1 MMSSSHAG
9 EENFSPL
16 IDGGI
21 CTERAPP
28 VTSSSSSSV
37 RISRLTE
44 ERLDSNSLKIFVA
57 GRIDALTAAE
67 FREKISVLTA
77 GASEIIF
84 DFGAVNYISSAGLR
98 EILICRKKFPDM
110 RIENVRD
117 SVFNIFS
124 MTGFDRL
131 IAINQIADDAPADKN
146 VLNEFVGVE
155 NSSAYVHVSLRKFL
169 RDKAIYSAEEIVG
182 HVAICGANSI
192 NWLLTFFAVQKLGAI
207 AVLVNF
213 NLCAREI
220 FALIDYT
227 DVTHFCYGETF
238 ASIDELK
245 NFCGDK
251 VQAFYSFRNDVDFK
265 ARPAVKGK
273 FHTIV
278 RDDDPAVMIFTS
290 GTTGKLKGVLLSS
303 YNILNAAQ
311 GNSRDQTL
319 RADDKACV
327 MLPFFHIFGLV
338 AGIFANALAGSTIY
352 LPENHRSNSILNL
365 IASERCT
372 IFHSVPTIFLALI
385 ANKNFSAEKVSSLRC
400 SIISG
405 AHITA
410 AQLENL
416 QRLMPNNHFLSS
428 YGLSEMAPVSI
439 TAYDD
444 SRENILHTVG
454 KPVKNIRIKI
464 AAPNQN
470 GVGEIF
476 VQGFNLMTGYYKL
489 APEEQTIDADGWL
502 HTGDLGALD
511 ANGYLRLTG
520 RIKEIIV
527 RGGENIYPAE
537 VEAAISEDE
546 NISDVKVLGVPND
559 FWGEVV
565 CACVKIK
572 SAAFDEKIFR
582 TSLAARLAKFKI
594 PEHFLVYDEFPL
606 LGSGKIDSV
615 ALKKNAVE
623 RLNAR

>member
-1 MMSSSHAG
+1 M
-9 EENFSPL
+9 
-16 IDGGI
+16 II
-21 CTERAPP
+21 TKERM
-28 VTSSSSSSV
+28 
-37 RISRLTE
+37 
-44 ERLDSNSLKIFVA
+44 DSNSLKIFVA
-57 GRIDALTAAE
+57 GRLDALTAAA
-67 FREKISVLTA
+67 FREKISALTE
-77 GASEIIF
+77 GAREIIF

-110 RIENVRD
+110 RIENVRN
-117 SVFNIFS
+117 SVYKIFS

-131 IAINQIADDAPADKN
+131 IAVNQIADDTLKYDN
-146 VLNEFVGVE
+146 VLNEFVGLE
-155 NSSAYVHVSLRKFL
+155 NSSEYVHVSLRKFL
-169 RDKAIYSAEEIVG
+169 RDKAIYSAEKIVVASAG
-182 HVAICGANSI
+182 EKYSWRDIDRCAGRIAADLAEKNVCKGSHVAICGANSI

-207 AVLVNF
+207 AVLINF

-220 FALIDYT
+220 AALIDYT
-227 DVTHFCYGETF
+227 DITHFCYGETF

-245 NFCGDK
+245 NFCGK
-251 VQAFYSFRNDVDFK
+251 VQAFYSFGNEVDFS
-265 ARPAVKGK
+265 ARESVKSK
-273 FHTIV
+273 VHQIV

-311 GNSRDQTL
+311 GNAHDQTL

-338 AGIFANALAGSTIY
+338 AGIFSNALAGTTIY
-352 LPENHRSNSILNL
+352 LPEKIRSNLILDL
-365 IASERCT
+365 IARERCT
-372 IFHSVPTIFLALI
+372 IFHSVPTMFLALI
-385 ANKNFSAEKVSSLRC
+385 ANKNFDAEKISSLRC

-405 AHITA
+405 AHTTA

-416 QRLMPNNHFLSS
+416 QRLMPHNHFLSS

-464 AAPNQN
+464 DNPNQN
-470 GVGEIF
+470 GVGEIL

-489 APEEQTIDADGWL
+489 APAEQAIDADGWL

-511 ANGYLRLTG
+511 ENGYLRLTG

-546 NISDVKVLGVPND
+546 NISDVKVLGVPDD

-572 SAAFDEKIFR
+572 SAFDEKKLR
-582 TSLAARLAKFKI
+582 DSLAARLAKFKI

-615 ALKKNAVE
+615 ALKKNAE
-623 RLNAR
+623 LGTRN

>member
-1 MMSSSHAG
+1 
-9 EENFSPL
+9 
-16 IDGGI
+16 
-21 CTERAPP
+21 
-28 VTSSSSSSV
+28 
-37 RISRLTE
+37 
-44 ERLDSNSLKIFVA
+44 
-57 GRIDALTAAE
+57 
-67 FREKISVLTA
+67 
-77 GASEIIF
+77 
-84 DFGAVNYISSAGLR
+84 
-98 EILICRKKFPDM
+98 
-110 RIENVRD
+110 
-117 SVFNIFS
+117 

-131 IAINQIADDAPADKN
+131 IAVNQIERDAPKFDN

-169 RDKAIYSAEEIVG
+169 RDKAIYSAEKIVVACAG
-182 HVAICGANSI
+182 EKFSWRDIDRCATRIAADLAEKNVCKGSHVAICGANSI

-220 FALIDYT
+220 AALIDYT
-227 DVTHFCYGETF
+227 DITHFCYGEMF

-245 NFCGDK
+245 N
-251 VQAFYSFRNDVDFK
+251 
-265 ARPAVKGK
+265 
-273 FHTIV
+273 
-278 RDDDPAVMIFTS
+278 
-290 GTTGKLKGVLLSS
+290 
-303 YNILNAAQ
+303 
-311 GNSRDQTL
+311 NSRDQTL
-319 RADDKACV
+319 RAEDKACV

-352 LPENHRSNSILNL
+352 LPEKIRSDLILDL
-365 IASERCT
+365 IARERCT
-372 IFHSVPTIFLALI
+372 IFHSVPTMFLALI
-385 ANKNFSAEKVSSLRC
+385 SNKNFDAEKVSSLRC

-405 AHITA
+405 AHTTA
-410 AQLENL
+410 AQLENF

-464 AAPNQN
+464 ADPNQN

-489 APEEQTIDADGWL
+489 APAEQAIDADGWL

-511 ANGYLRLTG
+511 ESGYLRLTG

-546 NISDVKVLGVPND
+546 NISDVKVFGVPND

-572 SAAFDEKIFR
+572 SAVFDEKNLR
-582 TSLAARLAKFKI
+582 ASLAARLAKFKI
-594 PEHFLVYDEFPL
+594 PEHFLVYDKFPL

-623 RLNAR
+623 RLNAC

>member
-1 MMSSSHAG
+1 M
-9 EENFSPL
+9 
-16 IDGGI
+16 II
-21 CTERAPP
+21 TK
-28 VTSSSSSSV
+28 
-37 RISRLTE
+37 
-44 ERLDSNSLKIFVA
+44 ERLDSKTLKIFVA

-67 FREKISVLTA
+67 FREKISVLTD
-77 GASEIIF
+77 GASKIIF

-98 EILICRKKFPDM
+98 EILICRKKFSDM

-117 SVFNIFS
+117 SVFKIFS
-124 MTGFDRL
+124 MTGFDKL
-131 IAINQIADDAPADKN
+131 IAINQIERDAPKFDN

-169 RDKAIYSAEEIVG
+169 RDKAIYSAEKIVVDCAG
-182 HVAICGANSI
+182 EKFSWRDIDRCATRIAADLAEKNVCKGSHVAICGANSI

-220 FALIDYT
+220 AALVDYT
-227 DVTHFCYGETF
+227 DITHFCYGETF

-265 ARPAVKGK
+265 AQPAARKV
-273 FHTIV
+273 FHRII

-303 YNILNAAQ
+303 YNILNAAKI
-311 GNSRDQTL
+311 NSRDQTL
-319 RADDKACV
+319 RAEDKACV

-352 LPENHRSNSILNL
+352 LPEKIRSDLILDL
-365 IASERCT
+365 IARERCT
-372 IFHSVPTIFLALI
+372 IFHSVPTMFLALI

-405 AHITA
+405 AHTTA
-410 AQLENL
+410 AQLENF

-444 SRENILHTVG
+444 SHENILHTVG

-464 AAPNQN
+464 ADPNQN

-489 APEEQTIDADGWL
+489 APAEQAIDADGWL

-511 ANGYLRLTG
+511 ESGYLRLTG
-520 RIKEIIV
+520 RIKEIII

-546 NISDVKVLGVPND
+546 NISDVKVFGVPND

-572 SAAFDEKIFR
+572 SAVFDEKNLR
-582 TSLAARLAKFKI
+582 ASLAARLAKFKI
-594 PEHFLVYDEFPL
+594 PEHFLVYDKFPL

-623 RLNAR
+623 RLNAC